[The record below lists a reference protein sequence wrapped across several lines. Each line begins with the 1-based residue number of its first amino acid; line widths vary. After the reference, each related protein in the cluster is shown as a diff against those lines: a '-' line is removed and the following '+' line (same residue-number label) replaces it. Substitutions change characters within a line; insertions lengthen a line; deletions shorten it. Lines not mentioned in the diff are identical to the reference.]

1 MGTKARRKFSAQF
14 KLDAVLELITGHKSV
29 AQICRERQI
38 TDKLLYDW
46 KRAFTERAPRIF
58 ETGTSA
64 TNEAQARIAEL
75 ERMVGRLTME
85 NEILKKAGVLSTSRW
100 NGSAR

>member
-1 MGTKARRKFSAQF
+1 MGTKARRRFTAQF
-14 KLDAVLELITGHKSV
+14 KLDAVLELLAGHKSV

-46 KRAFTERAPRIF
+46 KRAFLERAPSVF
-58 ETGTSA
+58 ETGTAA
-64 TNEAQARIAEL
+64 TSEMHTRIAEL

-85 NEILKKAGVLSTSRW
+85 NDILKKAGVLSPSHW
-100 NGSAR
+100 NGSER

>member
-1 MGTKARRKFSAQF
+1 LRTKARRTFSAQF
-14 KLDAVLELITGHKSV
+14 KFDAVLELIAGHKSV

-46 KRAFTERAPRIF
+46 KRAFIERSPSIF
-58 ETGTSA
+58 ETASTATS
-64 TNEAQARIAEL
+64 ESHARIAEL

-85 NEILKKAGVLSTSRW
+85 NEILKKAGTLSGSRW
-100 NGSAR
+100 NGSER

>member
-14 KLDAVLELITGHKSV
+14 KLEAVLDLIAGHKSV
-29 AQICRERQI
+29 AHICRERDI

-46 KRAFTERAPRIF
+46 KRAFVERAPSIF
-58 ETGTSA
+58 ETGAAATS
-64 TNEAQARIAEL
+64 EMQARIAEL

-85 NEILKKAGVLSTSRW
+85 SEILKKAGMLSTSRW
-100 NGSAR
+100 NGSER

>member
-1 MGTKARRKFSAQF
+1 
-14 KLDAVLELITGHKSV
+14 VLELLTGHKTV
-29 AQICRERQI
+29 AQICRERNI

-46 KRAFTERAPRIF
+46 KRAFGERAASIF
-58 ETGTSA
+58 ETGPAATS
-64 TNEAQARIAEL
+64 EVHARIADL

-85 NEILKKAGVLSTSRW
+85 NEILKKAGTLSTSHW